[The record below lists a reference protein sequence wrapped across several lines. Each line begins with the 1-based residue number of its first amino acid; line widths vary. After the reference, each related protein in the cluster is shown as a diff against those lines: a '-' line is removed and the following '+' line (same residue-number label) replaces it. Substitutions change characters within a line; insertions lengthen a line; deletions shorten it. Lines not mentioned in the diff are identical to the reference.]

1 MTTLMIIDQAPYGSW
16 SGREA
21 LDMALSL
28 SAFDQSVALL
38 FTGSG
43 VNWLRRGQAS
53 DAIGQ
58 KSVEKNLSAAP
69 LFGIETLL
77 ATRKDCERYSLTET
91 DRLPGVTLVDTA
103 AEAIADH
110 DHVLFAG

>member
-1 MTTLMIIDQAPYGSW
+1 MTTLVVIDQPPYGSW

-28 SAFDQSVALL
+28 SAFDQPVALL

-58 KSVEKNLSAAP
+58 KSVEKNLAAAT
-69 LFGIETLL
+69 LFGVETLM
-77 ATRKDCERYSLTET
+77 ATRNDCQRYGLTET
-91 DRLPGVTLVDTA
+91 VRLTGVTLVDTA

>member
-1 MTTLMIIDQAPYGSW
+1 MTTLVIIDQAPYGSW

-21 LDMALSL
+21 VDMALSL
-28 SAFDQSVALL
+28 SAFDQPATLL

-43 VNWLRRGQAS
+43 VNWLRRSQEAGC
-53 DAIGQ
+53 IGQ

-69 LFGIETLL
+69 LFGIEALM
-77 ATRKDCERYSLTET
+77 ATSQDCQRFGLTQT
-91 DRLPGVTLVDTA
+91 NTLPGVTQIDTV
-103 AEAIADH
+103 AEAIANH